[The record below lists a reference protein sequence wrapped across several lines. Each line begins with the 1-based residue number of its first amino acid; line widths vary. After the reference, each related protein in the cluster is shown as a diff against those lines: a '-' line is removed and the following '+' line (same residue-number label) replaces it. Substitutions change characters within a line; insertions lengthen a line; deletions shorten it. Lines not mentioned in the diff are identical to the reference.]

1 MYFVYIIRCAE
12 GRYYI
17 GSTEDIEKRVA
28 QHNSKQYKGW
38 TNRFNE
44 WKLVYSESFS
54 TRREALIREREIK
67 KMKGGLSPHNPAK
80 SI

>member
-67 KMKGGLSPHNPAK
+67 KMKGGRSFKALVGS
-80 SI
+80 